1 VPVVSDGAERK
12 VEDDNEHEPEENADT
27 PIRSPS
33 PNAELWQLALPTD
46 TANCLQPHNLR
57 AQDIGIR
64 QDGSENRFVG
74 YRVEVQDGEHLSAAM
89 ISA

>member
-33 PNAELWQLALPTD
+33 PNAELWQLALPT
-46 TANCLQPHNLR
+46 AYNLTTFALR
-57 AQDIGIR
+57 ILGFARMDPRIVSSGTE
-64 QDGSENRFVG
+64 SRFKTVSTSPP
-74 YRVEVQDGEHLSAAM
+74 R
-89 ISA
+89 